1 MTDRQIFRNDFVN
14 NACGRKFSQNMMF
27 VRDGKV
33 RDGFYYLEAFISK
46 KLICSG
52 ELAPLKISAAMCA
65 QSCWKFKVQ
74 EIAFTQIRIEPNYV
88 QLCYVT
94 KFLRNPI
101 TVLRDWQSLTVS
113 DCANMNC
120 ESLTKIFYLV
130 SF

>member
-52 ELAPLKISAAMCA
+52 ELQPMKISAAMCA

-74 EIAFTQIRIEPNYV
+74 EIAFTQIRIEPNYA

-94 KFLRNPI
+94 KFLRNP
-101 TVLRDWQSLTVS
+101 TQS
-113 DCANMNC
+113 
-120 ESLTKIFYLV
+120 
-130 SF
+130 